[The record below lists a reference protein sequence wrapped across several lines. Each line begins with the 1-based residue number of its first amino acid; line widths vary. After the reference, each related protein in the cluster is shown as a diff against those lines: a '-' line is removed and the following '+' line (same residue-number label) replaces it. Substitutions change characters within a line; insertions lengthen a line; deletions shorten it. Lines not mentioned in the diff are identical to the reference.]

1 MVLFELV
8 FCLFLRQQ
16 QYQKT
21 NIMQHNA
28 IPVGKTIR
36 KIIIRM
42 VLSLLGRQIL
52 PSLSSDGTVN
62 LSQYEPA
69 EHPLVPQIQT
79 ALFGSF
85 PLIFVHSGADRQRQ
99 KSEWAEEQDIVEE
112 ESGL

>member
-1 MVLFELV
+1 
-8 FCLFLRQQ
+8 
-16 QYQKT
+16 
-21 NIMQHNA
+21 MQHNA

-42 VLSLLGRQIL
+42 VLSLLPPWSDGTVRQIL

-69 EHPLVPQIQT
+69 EHPLVPQIQP
-79 ALFGSF
+79 AVFGSF

-99 KSEWAEEQDIVEE
+99 ESEEEQDVVEE
-112 ESGL
+112 ESVL